1 MPQATQLELKQIR
14 DETEKLEE
22 KKRLSLAEKERK
34 RKEKE
39 AKKRKK
45 LLSKLVAPVL
55 FILTVLVALVL
66 SHLRR

>member
-1 MPQATQLELKQIR
+1 MPQATQLELKQIKNET
-14 DETEKLEE
+14 DELEE
-22 KKRLSLAEKERK
+22 KKRLSLAEKEKK

-45 LLSKLVAPVL
+45 LFSKLVAPVL
-55 FILTVLVALVL
+55 FVLTILIALIL